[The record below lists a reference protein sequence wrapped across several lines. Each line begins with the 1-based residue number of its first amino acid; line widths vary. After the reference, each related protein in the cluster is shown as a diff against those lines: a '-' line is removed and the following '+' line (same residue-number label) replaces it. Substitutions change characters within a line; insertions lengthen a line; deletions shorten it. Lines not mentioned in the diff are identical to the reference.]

1 MGGFSASA
9 AGRAAPNA
17 EALSRLS
24 ISFFAIFGAL
34 LSAAAIGDG
43 RPASASVLLTFLG
56 AFQEPRPPAAT
67 LAAVAF
73 VTRPFFAFV
82 VPGRLRPRGAGCV

>member
-1 MGGFSASA
+1 MSA
-9 AGRAAPNA
+9 AALKLGLAEFGNCPGTLAFARRGARAA

-56 AFQEPRPPAAT
+56 AAQG
-67 LAAVAF
+67 L
-73 VTRPFFAFV
+73 
-82 VPGRLRPRGAGCV
+82 LRP